1 MGIFFGFHLFYGK
14 IFEKFGNLKRLYMM
28 PDNSLTDEVLIQKYQ
43 DFGDIHSL
51 NTLIKRYLRKT
62 YAFFLKRLK
71 NQDDVEDQVQNVF
84 LNLIRIIHSGKKIKS
99 FEDYLFITCRNTF
112 RDYLRKKNSAS
123 LVQSSLTNNSLDALD
138 LISFSDWL
146 HTESV
151 SPVSKNQLEL
161 ALNGCITDFSSEKVR
176 DILSDYVHGY
186 ALKEIGQRNHC
197 SINTASSIWHR
208 QKRKLWQCV
217 LKKIKKL

>member
-1 MGIFFGFHLFYGK
+1 
-14 IFEKFGNLKRLYMM
+14 MM

-51 NTLIKRYLRKT
+51 NTLIERYLRKT
-62 YAFFLKRLK
+62 YSFFLKQLK
-71 NQDDVEDQVQNVF
+71 NQDDVEDLVQNVF
-84 LNLIRIIHSGKKIKS
+84 LNLIRMINSGKKIKS

-123 LVQSSLTNNSLDALD
+123 IFQSSLTNNSLDTLD

-146 HTESV
+146 HTESA
-151 SPVSKNQLEL
+151 SPVSKSQLEL
-161 ALNGCITDFSSEKVR
+161 ALNECIAGFSSEKVR
-176 DILSDYVHGY
+176 HILSDYVHGY
-186 ALKEIGQRNHC
+186 ALKEIAQRNNC